1 MTGLHLAQRACR
13 DTSGHSCDCLLHA
26 FLDEINRLEHTE
38 RFTVKPGLPRT
49 AAALRR
55 FFADTGMEYNV
66 MACFWDVH
74 DVIDVPVMC
83 DGVVRFHAKLFEEFV
98 QHHGQPNVFLSTI
111 MMPFLAIW
119 LQQFVVPPDGV
130 PNARLLYFGCHSD
143 THFNEFQWREPPNI
157 DLLQRMA
164 LSLTRGLESPDMH
177 GFTPTVLGA
186 WRSELSQEYPRND
199 PGLLDE
205 RVQSRLKREVRLIV
219 AEEFGLNLPHNLL
232 LKRSTAW
239 EAHSIIPALDVRR
252 GDVVLCSALKNFH
265 FESCP
270 PCDGR
275 PLLPPA
281 RVPGWYKYHN
291 KSRTVWMDVPRQN
304 MSATGAAP
312 MSLQQQHAAMKA
324 QQAHMMAMIMQLAQ
338 PPKTQSEPF
347 SITSSPRRSV
357 AGSVDSYSPTAA
369 SINDQANAYA
379 HEDDLHDSYSPTAA
393 SINGQANAYAD
404 EDDRDDAPD
413 IHHNAVRASVMHS
426 ADAAVQV
433 SVGPDGIVRA
443 TAICA
448 MAKGDFVFDANVMRG
463 IHGRMGCPSS
473 PPTILGSPSMSWA
486 LYREGSKLWVHGAG
500 TTPGGLLPNVQ
511 AQYPGQGGIA
521 PPPVS
526 TMRWRVLSS
535 IRAGAVLSLGACS
548 IVHLQVYSW
557 TVCCFVNCTRTPC
570 NVRTRVCIVRSH
582 TFVLYCPRLLLY
594 SHDPHFTHT

>member
-13 DTSGHSCDCLLHA
+13 DTSGQSCDCLLHA
-26 FLDEINRLEHTE
+26 FLDEIRRLEYTE
-38 RFTVKPGLPRT
+38 GFTVKQGLPRT
-49 AAALRR
+49 AAALRK
-55 FFADTGMEYNV
+55 FFADTVMEYNV

-83 DGVVRFHAKLFEEFV
+83 DGVVRFHAKFFHEFV

-119 LQQFVVPPDGV
+119 LEQFVVPPDGV
-130 PNARLLYFGCHSD
+130 PKARLLYFGCHSD
-143 THFNEFQWREPPNI
+143 THFNQFEWREPPNI
-157 DLLQRMA
+157 ELLQQMA
-164 LSLTRGLESPDMH
+164 LSLARGLESPAIH

-219 AEEFGLNLPHNLL
+219 AEQFGLNLPHNLV

-239 EAHSIIPALDVRR
+239 EAHSIVPALDVRR
-252 GDVVLCSALKNFH
+252 GDVVVCSALKNFH

-281 RVPGWYKYHN
+281 TGPGWYKYHN

-304 MSATGAAP
+304 LDAAAMSL
-312 MSLQQQHAAMKA
+312 LQQQTAMA
-324 QQAHMMAMIMQLAQ
+324 VQQSHMMAMIMQLSR
-338 PPKTQSEPF
+338 PPNTLSEPL
-347 SITSSPRRSV
+347 SITSSPQRSV
-357 AGSVDSYSPTAA
+357 AGSVDSYSPSAG
-369 SINDQANAYA
+369 SINDHANAF
-379 HEDDLHDSYSPTAA
+379 EDEHDLD
-393 SINGQANAYAD
+393 NDN
-404 EDDRDDAPD
+404 D
-413 IHHNAVRASVMHS
+413 ILHNAPRASVMHS

-433 SVGPDGIVRA
+433 SVGPDGTVRA

-448 MAKGDFVFDANVMRG
+448 MAKGDLVFDANVMRG

-486 LYREGSKLWVHGAG
+486 LYREASKLWVHGAS
-500 TTPGGLLPNVQ
+500 TPGGLLPNVQ
-511 AQYPGQGGIA
+511 AQYPGAGGIA

-526 TMRWRVLSS
+526 TMRWRVISS

-548 IVHLQVYSW
+548 IIDLQVYPS
-557 TVCCFVNCTRTPC
+557 TVWCV
-570 NVRTRVCIVRSH
+570 
-582 TFVLYCPRLLLY
+582 VL
-594 SHDPHFTHT
+594 